1 MAYKTEIQIGV
12 KGTAQLDKLRQQ
24 VTSLNKKVNEI
35 DESFGRGVQSVKRYE
50 ETLQKAADTLR
61 KAKMATDDE
70 QRAVKQYVTALNNA
84 NAAQQRQNSLIET
97 EITRRGQATQALR
110 KYNAELAAPRQPG
123 GSMAGSYLRPQQ
135 ARGTTQFSGPIGP
148 GQASQTALSQ
158 LLPPS
163 SRFFGGTQY
172 QFPIGPQPDAA
183 AAFMKRTE
191 AAAAAAKRLTA
202 EFIVNQRAARQLAEE
217 QRRINSA
224 EFIERTDAA
233 AKAANRQNAEFLKQI
248 RLQKQAQ
255 NLIDRGKVDPSQY
268 LEPIGPQPAGAKGGK
283 GFLGRVADFGLGAGF
298 PLLFGGGAGQ
308 VLGGTLGTVLGGGG
322 PAGFGLQIAF
332 SAIGGQI
339 EDAIARTAELGRA
352 LESLDL
358 SALADSTLLVN
369 AELREAVQNFIDLGE
384 NQRAVEL
391 LARETLAQTGLL
403 PESVNDTTEAA
414 LRLSNAWDESVGAV
428 NGLVALVSTDLVN
441 ALAVTLRFV
450 NAILKVINT
459 LVGKVRELSDNEF
472 VKLALRILPII
483 GPLQQ
488 AKQFL
493 DDILKLTKGV
503 DEATEERTATLL
515 QTGKELEKE
524 LGLEQQLFAI
534 ESRRTAGT
542 DAAAKL
548 NSAQIKRDSD
558 LLKLKAETQ
567 QKIVDKNREFA
578 GVQGE
583 VLENERKAQIAKIE
597 QLAAIEQA
605 RIENKFALDEQAAG
619 QQRIKEIEK
628 ERKELAKET
637 QEIRARESQIGQA
650 RIQTQLSELANEERI
665 FQLRQ
670 QTAVASIQLDR
681 ARLDAQLSLLQLQ
694 ESRLQREL
702 DGLQRLNTNFE
713 RQREL
718 VDAIARNRANQ
729 VKIENQVAKVQAQQG
744 VRQAQIALQQI
755 KFQVQ
760 RINLEIQ
767 LQRIKAQGEK
777 DDNVRLAQLREIN
790 AIARQSQELTSVMLS
805 EGRKQVNIAAQIAG
819 EQKKVADNIL
829 RGKLES
835 IEAER
840 VEARRAINA
849 KELAKATGQAAD
861 EAARLNSSM
870 SSGGGGASGRT
881 VSTSLPIDPD
891 VEATVKAS
899 KPFGFRNIF
908 ELTEALDEAQRIKNA
923 QTART
928 AQMSRPSSNSF
939 ASARS
944 YSPGGSF
951 GASSRGTT
959 SVNISTGPVLEF
971 DGKRYMTM
979 DDFERGVA
987 ELAGAQAQRAR
998 SYGSRRYGGIS

>member
-12 KGTAQLDKLRQQ
+12 KGAKELEQAVQRIQKLSNLIDQTNKREIFGTKQVASVNEYTRALQRAQNNLNKARIQLDAAGNATK
-24 VTSLNKKVNEI
+24 SYKKAI
-35 DESFGRGVQSVKRYE
+35 D
-50 ETLQKAADTLR
+50 
-61 KAKMATDDE
+61 
-70 QRAVKQYVTALNNA
+70 QYVGSLGAA
-84 NAAQQRQNSLIET
+84 NKAQQITNDLVER
-97 EITRRGQATQALR
+97 EILLR
-110 KYNAELAAPRQPG
+110 ERAARIKVLPK
-123 GSMAGSYLRPQQ
+123 AV
-135 ARGTTQFSGPIGP
+135 ATTQFESPIGP
-148 GQASQTALSQ
+148 GPAS
-158 LLPPS
+158 PIS
-163 SRFFGGTQY
+163 SRPKPGRTGLERFG
-172 QFPIGPQPDAA
+172 
-183 AAFMKRTE
+183 E
-191 AAAAAAKRLTA
+191 
-202 EFIVNQRAARQLAEE
+202 
-217 QRRINSA
+217 
-224 EFIERTDAA
+224 
-233 AKAANRQNAEFLKQI
+233 
-248 RLQKQAQ
+248 
-255 NLIDRGKVDPSQY
+255 
-268 LEPIGPQPAGAKGGK
+268 
-283 GFLGRVADFGLGAGF
+283 FGLGAGF

-308 VLGGTLGTVLGGGG
+308 VLGGALGTALGGGG

-369 AELREAVQNFIDLGE
+369 AELREAVQNSIDLGE
-384 NQRAVEL
+384 SQKAVEL
-391 LARETLAQTGLL
+391 LAQETFEQTGLL
-403 PESVNDTTEAA
+403 SESVDDAKEAA
-414 LRLSNAWDESVGAV
+414 LRLSNAWDETVGAV
-428 NGLVALVSTDLVN
+428 SGLLALISTDLVN
-441 ALAVTLRFV
+441 ALAATLRIVNGIVKGV
-450 NAILKVINT
+450 NALA
-459 LVGKVRELSDNEF
+459 GKVRELSENEF
-472 VKLALRILPII
+472 AKLVLRVLPII
-483 GPLQQ
+483 GPLVK
-488 AKQFL
+488 AKELL
-493 DDILKLTKGV
+493 DDIQGSTKGV
-503 DEATEERTATLL
+503 NEVAEERKATLL

-524 LGLEQQLFAI
+524 LGLEQELFAI

-548 NSAQIKRDSD
+548 NSAQIRRDSE
-558 LLKLKAETQ
+558 LLKLKATTQ
-567 QKIVDKNREFA
+567 QQIVDKNREFA

-583 VLENERKAQIAKIE
+583 VLENERKAQILKIE
-597 QLAAIEQA
+597 QLAAIEKA
-605 RIENKFALDEQAAG
+605 RIENKFAIDEQAAG
-619 QQRIKEIEK
+619 QLRIKEIEK
-628 ERKELAKET
+628 ERKELAKEA
-637 QEIRARESQIGQA
+637 QEIRARESQIGQIRLQA
-650 RIQTQLSELANEERI
+650 QLSELANEERI

-670 QTAVASIQLDR
+670 QTAAASAQLDR

-702 DGLQRLNTNFE
+702 DGLQKLNTNFE

-718 VDAIARNRANQ
+718 IDAIARNRANQ
-729 VKIENQVAKVQAQQG
+729 AKVENQVAKVQAKQG

-777 DDNVRLAQLREIN
+777 DDNVRQAQLREIN
-790 AIARQSQELTSVMLS
+790 VIAKQNARLTSVMLG
-805 EGRKQVNIAAQIAG
+805 EGRKQVKIAAAIAS
-819 EQKKVADNIL
+819 EQRKVADNIL
-829 RGKLES
+829 KGKLES

-861 EAARLNSSM
+861 EAARLNSNM
-870 SSGGGGASGRT
+870 SSGGGASGRT
-881 VSTSLPIDPD
+881 ASTSLPIDPD
-891 VEATVKAS
+891 VEARVKAS

-908 ELTEALDEAQRIKNA
+908 ELTEALDEAQKIKNA

-928 AQMSRPSSNSF
+928 AQMSQPSSNSF

-951 GASSRGTT
+951 GASSSGTT

-987 ELAGAQAQRAR
+987 ELAGSQAQRAR